1 MAINRSF
8 MRRHQKSTSWRREL
22 LRHPE
27 LAFEESWTSD
37 MEESKLNA
45 KTVVSVVEVNSVEID
60 SLPSK
65 GYENFSY
72 TLKVLLAGCYMR
84 LGN

>member
-1 MAINRSF
+1 MVVNRSTLGSQQDF
-8 MRRHQKSTSWRREL
+8 TRWRREL
-22 LRHPE
+22 HRHPE